1 MTGSDSLSRSGP
13 APDRLRTVLGNG
25 PRHSRAQIFTKSL
38 LDKPPAGVCCL
49 YQSLAQMA
57 RATWAYWGYFVM
69 ILIDRRSRG
78 YRKGKNLAL
87 VVALV
92 ASIHL
97 SPTALA
103 SPGES
108 SKIAVASWAYN
119 ATAGVNYSNSY
130 WWHRNP
136 SYAQF
141 GNDCANFLSQTLK
154 SAGAPFLGAPT
165 GSGSTTFQANGGP
178 IRPRGR
184 THGQCPRT
192 SGLLFKVGGG
202 ISSIRSTAR
211 VRQISFQESDRL
223 EGCSYFTIGP
233 GGQLH
238 RIPPIKSWRTVS
250 TSPPAQT
257 GQVPS
262 LTNTP
267 LIAGMR
273 FGTWGRITL
282 NTLLPESGSILCEE
296 CEEEEENV

>member
-1 MTGSDSLSRSGP
+1 VTGSDSLSRSGP

-25 PRHSRAQIFTKSL
+25 PCHSRAQIFTKSL
-38 LDKPPAGVCCL
+38 LDKPPAGVRCW

-57 RATWAYWGYFVM
+57 RARWAYWGYFVM

-78 YRKGKNLAL
+78 YRKGKSLAL

-108 SKIAVASWAYN
+108 SKMAVASWAYN

-165 GSGSTTFQANGGP
+165 GSGSHNIPSQWWSNTSSWTNTWSVSENLRASIQGRGWHLFYSKYGAGAPNLIPGIGSARGLFVFYNWTGGSTASHSSYQVVANGIDQSPSPDWSGTLINQHTTDRWHAIWHLGP
-178 IRPRGR
+178 YNSQYA
-184 THGQCPRT
+184 TT
-192 SGLLFKVGGG
+192 
-202 ISSIRSTAR
+202 
-211 VRQISFQESDRL
+211 
-223 EGCSYFTIGP
+223 
-233 GGQLH
+233 
-238 RIPPIKSWRTVS
+238 RIWVY
-250 TSPPAQT
+250 
-257 GQVPS
+257 S
-262 LTNTP
+262 L
-267 LIAGMR
+267 
-273 FGTWGRITL
+273 
-282 NTLLPESGSILCEE
+282 
-296 CEEEEENV
+296 